1 MSVEAALYWL
11 SVAWIAYIWAG
22 YPLALIAVSL
32 IRRFR
37 PASSDH
43 YLPTVSVLIAA
54 RNEQKDIRWKIAQ
67 TLAWDYPHHKL
78 EVLVGSDAST
88 DATDDQI
95 RSVCDSRLIFLRNQE
110 RAGKNI
116 TLNRL
121 ARLASGD
128 LLFFTDANTH
138 IDPACIR
145 KIVRHFADPRV
156 GCVTG
161 TECNVTGPEASAMT
175 AGSSAYL
182 GYESLVN
189 SLENRFGSVLVCDG
203 SIYCLRRPLFNN
215 LDPELANDL
224 EHPVRA
230 GSAEY
235 AVLYEAEARSFERC
249 SSSPKEEFGRRRRI
263 AAQGT
268 LGMWRLKTQLRGIR
282 LWQFISRKLLRWLT
296 LIPFVIALIASFRLR
311 QDDLYLALF
320 AAQFAFCAVAAIG
333 IWLRGNSK
341 THGLLRLPF
350 VFLLA
355 HTAVF
360 VGVVDA
366 CRRKTF
372 AIWNIAELSR
382 GATPQSPVNQ

>member
-1 MSVEAALYWL
+1 MSIEVALYWL
-11 SVAWIAYIWAG
+11 SVAWIAYVWTG
-22 YPLALIAVSL
+22 YPLALAAVSL
-32 IRRFR
+32 VRRFR

-54 RNEQKDIRWKIAQ
+54 RNEQKDIGWKLRQ
-67 TLAWDYPHHKL
+67 TLAWDYPQHKL

-95 RSVCDSRLIFLRNQE
+95 RAVYDSRLIFVRNPE

-138 IDPACIR
+138 ISTVCLR
-145 KIVRHFADPRV
+145 KMVRHFADARV

-161 TECNVTGPEASAMT
+161 TESNVDGPEASAMT
-175 AGSSAYL
+175 AGSNAYL

-189 SLENRFGSVLVCDG
+189 SLESRFGSVLVCDG
-203 SIYCLRRPLFNN
+203 SIYCLRRSLFNN

-224 EHPVRA
+224 EHPIRA
-230 GSAEY
+230 GSADY
-235 AVLYEAEARSFERC
+235 AVLFEPEARSFEHC
-249 SSSPKEEFGRRRRI
+249 SSSPREEFGRRRRI
-263 AAQGT
+263 AAQGA
-268 LGMWRLKTQLRGIR
+268 LGMWRLKSQLRGLR
-282 LWQFISRKLLRWLT
+282 LWQFISRKFLRWLT
-296 LIPFVIALIASFRLR
+296 IIPFLVALIASFRLWY
-311 QDDLYLALF
+311 DHVYLTLF
-320 AAQFAFCAVAAIG
+320 AAQFAFCAVAATG

-341 THGLLRLPF
+341 TAALLRLPF

-355 HTAVF
+355 HVAVF

-372 AIWNIAELSR
+372 ATWNIAELSR
-382 GATPQSPVNQ
+382 GDNPQVSVR